1 MRYLFIVLVAL
12 WGSPAVGDELIVF
25 HMPGCRPCTH
35 FKAMLD
41 ENPELTRG
49 FRVSHINIS
58 ADSESAALFNVNSV
72 PTVVRLNDK
81 DTEVARMV
89 GYDGKRAFEQW
100 LKNSKPAS
108 RMFQRFRH

>member
-1 MRYLFIVLVAL
+1 MRYVFIVLAAL
-12 WGSPAVGDELIVF
+12 WGTLAFGDELIIF
-25 HMPGCRPCTH
+25 HLPGCRPCAH

-49 FRVSHINIS
+49 FRVSYINIG
-58 ADSESAALFNVNSV
+58 DDGESAKLFKVNSV
-72 PTVVRLNDK
+72 PTVVRLDDT
-81 DTEVARMV
+81 DTETARMV

-100 LKNSKPAS
+100 LKTPKPAQ